1 MKQIEIMKN
10 MMGGTHTNET
20 LPKGQAVKDATTY

>member
-10 MMGGTHTNET
+10 MMGGTHTDET
-20 LPKGQAVKDATTY
+20 LPRAQAVKDATTY